1 MAETAV
7 IEETQKNSE
16 VETEKQGAEKQ
27 DQTLEEM
34 VRSEQEARSED
45 DSDTED
51 KAPKERKGH
60 KLTAQERIRQLNSQ
74 KKDAEARAVEAEKRE
89 GSITEIFQKEISDLK
104 GELAR
109 INQLV
114 SAGRMTGPEAKEAK
128 EAAETNFDSAIDALN
143 IPDELIPYKDDLV
156 RIAQTIS
163 ESIVKA
169 QIGPIA
175 DELRA
180 AKQEKV
186 DKEVTEFREG
196 LMNTYKKL
204 SDEYSDLFAEAEKDG
219 LRDLKPEYQAEA
231 LEFIKDFN
239 VSIDGKRFHNPMLS
253 SEKGIRTML
262 EHLNRRNE
270 ASKTAEDRVRKI
282 SRLKSSDVEMPDS
295 RKQSGPKGQSL
306 EDIVKQVQKD
316 LGG

>member
-7 IEETQKNSE
+7 VEETQKNSE
-16 VETEKQGAEKQ
+16 VETEKHEAEKQ
-27 DQTLEEM
+27 NQTLEEM

-51 KAPKERKGH
+51 KAPQERKGH
-60 KLTAQERIRQLNSQ
+60 KLTAQERIRQLNTQ
-74 KKDAEARAVEAEKRE
+74 KKDAETRATEAEKRE
-89 GSITEIFQKEISDLK
+89 GSITETFQKEISDLK

-114 SAGRMTGPEAKEAK
+114 TAGRMTGPEAKEAK
-128 EAAETNFDSAIDALN
+128 EAAETSFDSAIDALD
-143 IPDELIPYKDDLV
+143 IPGELMPFKDDLV
-156 RIAQTIS
+156 KIARTIS

-169 QIGPIA
+169 QVGPIA

-180 AKQEKV
+180 AKQEKAE
-186 DKEVTEFREG
+186 KEVTEFREG

-204 SDEYSDLFAEAEKDG
+204 SDEYSDLFAEADKG
-219 LRDLKPEYQAEA
+219 GFRDLKSEYQTEA

-239 VSIDGKRFHNPMLS
+239 VRIDGNRFHNPMLA

-262 EHLNRRNE
+262 DHLNRRNE

-295 RKQSGPKGQSL
+295 RTKPSPKGQSL

>member
-7 IEETQKNSE
+7 VEETRKNSE
-16 VETEKQGAEKQ
+16 VTPEKQ

-34 VRSEQEARSED
+34 VRSEQEARAEED
-45 DSDTED
+45 STPEG
-51 KAPKERKGH
+51 KETSQEKRGH
-60 KLTAQERIRQLNSQ
+60 KLTAQERIRQLNTQ
-74 KKDAEARAVEAEKRE
+74 KKDAETRATEAEKRE
-89 GSITEIFQKEISDLK
+89 GSITETFTKEISDLK

-128 EAAETNFDSAIDALN
+128 AAAETSFDSAIDALD
-143 IPDELIPYKDDLV
+143 IPEELMPFKDDLV
-156 RIAQTIS
+156 KIARTIS

-175 DELRA
+175 EKLRVA
-180 AKQEKV
+180 EQEKT

-204 SDEYSDLFAEAEKDG
+204 SDEYSDLFAEAGKDG
-219 LRDLKPEYQAEA
+219 FKDLKPEYQAEA

-239 VSIDGKRFHNPMLS
+239 VRVDKGRFHNPMLA

-262 EHLNRRNE
+262 EHLNRRSE
-270 ASKTAEDRVRKI
+270 ASKTAEERIRKI
-282 SRLKSSDVEMPDS
+282 NRLKSSDVEIPDS
-295 RKQSGPKGQSL
+295 RKQSSPKGQSL
-306 EDIVKQVQKD
+306 EDIIKQVQKD